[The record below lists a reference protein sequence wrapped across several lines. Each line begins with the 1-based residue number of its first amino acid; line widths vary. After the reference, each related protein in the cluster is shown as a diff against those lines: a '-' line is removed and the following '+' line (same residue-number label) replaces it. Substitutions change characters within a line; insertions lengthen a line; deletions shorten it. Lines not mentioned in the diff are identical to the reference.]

1 MAEVLKQETIVL
13 EQFRP
18 DSFEVFYK
26 IDGMDFFENITN
38 P

>member
-1 MAEVLKQETIVL
+1 MAEVLKQGAIVR
-13 EQFRP
+13 EQLRP